1 MRFIRCGSKL
11 FDPRAVTAV
20 HLDRVPTSTSQ
31 SEVWVVVPGDILVFR
46 GDEARAVREFFSRIP
61 ATDLLRQHES
71 EATGIFGERIPAR
84 DDEPTEA
91 VAANHNERE
100 C

>member
-1 MRFIRCGSKL
+1 MRFVKCGSKL
-11 FDPRAVTAV
+11 FRPDTVTAV

-46 GDEARAVREFFSRIP
+46 GDEARAVRTFFAGIP
-61 ATDLLRQHES
+61 ATDLLR
-71 EATGIFGERIPAR
+71 R
-84 DDEPTEA
+84 DDEPSEA
-91 VAANHNERE
+91 VAANHSRGE